1 MIFGGSKIR
10 GGGLVLL
17 VLLSAGVVHAAGPPP
32 ALTLPDL
39 FARLAARS
47 HMRARFVETKTLAVL
62 KTPLRLEGT
71 LEFRRPAYL
80 AKHVEQPAPED
91 YLIEGGSVTVSKPA
105 TGQKIELAL
114 ADYPA
119 LEAFAESLRA
129 PLAGDLAGLSRYWRP
144 SLGGSRKHW
153 LLALAPV
160 RPELVA
166 VIRGVRLEGEDDRLL
181 RMEIEEAGGDHASL
195 SFEPLP

>member
-1 MIFGGSKIR
+1 MSSPLQLGGA
-10 GGGLVLL
+10 LL
-17 VLLSAGVVHAAGPPP
+17 LALLSGVAYAAEPPP

-39 FARLAARS
+39 FARLSARPEV
-47 HMRARFVETKTLAVL
+47 RARFVETKYLAVL

-71 LEFRRPAYL
+71 VEFRKPAYL
-80 AKHVEQPAPED
+80 AKHVQHPEPED
-91 YLIEGGSVTVSKPA
+91 YIIDGGNVTVSKPGA
-105 TGQKIELAL
+105 DQRIELAL

-129 PLAGDLAGLSRYWRP
+129 PLAGDLAGLERYWRP

-153 LLALAPV
+153 LLALAPL

-166 VIRGVRLEGEDDRLL
+166 VVRVVRLEGAEDRLL
-181 RMEIEEAGGDHASL
+181 SMDIEEAGGDRSSL
-195 SFEPLP
+195 RFEPSP